1 MRIFNKFRGTKGFL
15 SLWERVIRFRDMISE
30 QAKERVRILAFWEK
44 HGDEATKEAFDTSPR
59 TLFRWASALK
69 KQGGKLEALNP
80 GDRAPKGRRRRNTP
94 EVLAG
99 RIVTLRTEHPRL
111 GKEKVHGILKTE
123 GYTGS
128 VSTVGRILGDLKAQ
142 GRIPK
147 HTTLSVSARTGRL
160 IEHVYKPRKKLRR
173 PKGHREP
180 E

>member
-99 RIVTLRTEHPRL
+99 RIVTLRTEHPRGL
-111 GKEKVHGILKTE
+111 PGLAEGPVFGHRFALSARGLRKQEKPVRGGQK
-123 GYTGS
+123 S
-128 VSTVGRILGDLKAQ
+128 VGRDRGFPQ
-142 GRIPK
+142 ERIVVLEPAGEGIAPPRRFYY
-147 HTTLSVSARTGRL
+147 LLRL
-160 IEHVYKPRKKLRR
+160 
-173 PKGHREP
+173 
-180 E
+180 